1 MIVDCHTH
9 IDFSHNEPDIEGYLS
24 ASQMVDICL
33 VLGCPQGD
41 HAVTNQK
48 LSEFIRLHAPKVVG
62 FGVIDPTQE
71 MINDKYVT
79 NLKEKQ
85 GLQGFV
91 LYSAASGF
99 HPTHSQ
105 AMKFYAVAQELGLPV
120 FFHNGDLDINSKG
133 FLAYAQP
140 YLLDE
145 VARTYPDLKMI
156 IGSMGIPF
164 VEQTIALLA
173 RHKNVFANLT
183 IRPRN
188 VWQTYNIVLSVHEQG
203 TMDKLVFGSGY
214 PAATAEACIE
224 TLLGFNT
231 LMADTNLPTVP
242 LSHIRSVIERNSLE
256 LLGINNSGI
265 NNKD

>member
-1 MIVDCHTH
+1 MIIDCHTH
-9 IDFSHNEPDIEGYLS
+9 IDFAHTEPDIEGYLS
-24 ASQMVDICL
+24 ASQMVDVCL
-33 VLGCPQGD
+33 ILGCPQGD
-41 HAVTNQK
+41 HIQTNQK
-48 LSEFIRLHAPKVVG
+48 ISEFVRSHAQKVIG

-71 MINDKYVT
+71 TISDKYVSE
-79 NLKEKQ
+79 LKEKL
-85 GLQGFV
+85 GLQGVV

-99 HPTHSQ
+99 HPTDSQ
-105 AMKFYAVAQELGLPV
+105 AMRFYAMAQEMGFPV
-120 FFHNGDLDINSKG
+120 FFHNGDLDISSKG

-164 VEQTIALLA
+164 VEQTIALLT

-188 VWQTYNIVLSVHEQG
+188 VWQTYNIVVSVHEQG
-203 TMDKLVFGSGY
+203 IMDKLIFGSGY
-214 PAATAEACIE
+214 PAATAQACIE

-242 LSHIRSVIERNSLE
+242 LGHIRNVIERNSLDM
-256 LLGINNSGI
+256 LGIKHSKI
-265 NNKD
+265 NAKE